1 VHDIN
6 SGVMVSMPDDPAQIV
21 RFWHAAEMFSPQQ
34 LPKTDAKNNV
44 ADYRPG
50 NAMPW
55 EPARKRRPEPGKV
68 WRHEVFG
75 GVYDLSKIRDI
86 LVQKYGQDDPEAP
99 SRGQSALFACTL
111 DADGYLLEESA
122 VLSACAWAIG
132 RIIRGMPIL
141 TGFREDA
148 RDYAEVLHKRTGVTK
163 ILADSILS
171 AVPDMVSGG
180 MTAAVTTA
188 FGANG
193 GPLAAAGR
201 TMAGSLAGKLTKS
214 AVGTKSEEQTKT
226 EADGE
231 SRPRAGLDQ
240 APLTGSELYR
250 FTAELADR
258 FGVTTEL
265 HPRNIRVNS
274 YQISISRADEPA
286 ERQTFLNSYI
296 ADDLALVR
304 TALDRRDAGTAL
316 GQYLTASPG
325 IARTDVQKEPL
336 CVRAGCAP
344 DRIPV
349 GRWVTDTG
357 RPLAFSQQFA
367 VNQILRTLGDS
378 CGLFAVNGPPGTGKT
393 TMLRDVIAAI
403 VVKRAIELA
412 CLASPSEAF
421 TTVREDWQPVQYSH
435 TITTPNPKLTGFEIV
450 VASSNNGAVENVSK
464 EIPGPKGIDG
474 QWREA
479 ATAVNYFSQIV
490 GFDAWAMVAARLGN
504 RANRAAFARDFWF
517 DSDVSIRNV
526 LRQSAAPDWQAAVT
540 SFRRALS
547 RVKDLSAERS
557 VVSHAIT
564 RLPFASRDRARADAD
579 LESAIARREKFET
592 EQQDADRRLREAE
605 DRWQMASAAVA
616 AHRPGRPGLFALL
629 SGRGRTV
636 RRIWEAEHAEL
647 NSRFVAADLERDAA
661 SRAVQDVADRLAKAR
676 LDEGNGR
683 RTRDRLTRELEELR
697 HQVHAA
703 RLRWGDHVPD
713 GPEYAET
720 AEPERIRRREK
731 SAPWADAEFSGARTE
746 LFLAALALHK
756 ALILAEAPTFR
767 QNLSALMDILGGKG
781 RPNDAATLA
790 AWQTFFLVVPVV
802 STTFASLDKL
812 FGGLGRESVGWLFVD
827 EAGQAPPQY
836 AVGALWRARRAVIVG
851 DPLQLKPVV
860 TLPWGGQR
868 ALLREFGVGE
878 QWAPSRTSVQQVA
891 DRLAA
896 HGTALPGPASDE
908 AVWVGTPLRV
918 HRRCDRPM
926 FGISNQIAYDGLM
939 VFGTPDRPA
948 FRDRNVWCD
957 IRSATANGHWIPAE
971 GAELRSVLCQL
982 RDAEVPAAQIRV
994 ISPFRMVAS
1003 QATKVHESI
1012 FPEVSGPDRDNWV
1025 GTVHVMQGKEADV
1038 VVLVLGGNPD
1048 RPGAREFATREPNLL
1063 NVAVTRAKRRIYV
1076 IGNRGTWGN
1085 DPYFNVLAA
1094 RIPAGHPALDISR
1107 SPQ

>member
-1 VHDIN
+1 MTNRIACPEH
-6 SGVMVSMPDDPAQIV
+6 P
-21 RFWHAAEMFSPQQ
+21 RQQ
-34 LPKTDAKNNV
+34 LP
-44 ADYRPG
+44 
-50 NAMPW
+50 
-55 EPARKRRPEPGKV
+55 
-68 WRHEVFG
+68 
-75 GVYDLSKIRDI
+75 
-86 LVQKYGQDDPEAP
+86 
-99 SRGQSALFACTL
+99 
-111 DADGYLLEESA
+111 ESA
-122 VLSACAWAIG
+122 SPRSRSA
-132 RIIRGMPIL
+132 P
-141 TGFREDA
+141 
-148 RDYAEVLHKRTGVTK
+148 
-163 ILADSILS
+163 
-171 AVPDMVSGG
+171 
-180 MTAAVTTA
+180 
-188 FGANG
+188 
-193 GPLAAAGR
+193 
-201 TMAGSLAGKLTKS
+201 
-214 AVGTKSEEQTKT
+214 
-226 EADGE
+226 
-231 SRPRAGLDQ
+231 
-240 APLTGSELYR
+240 
-250 FTAELADR
+250 
-258 FGVTTEL
+258 
-265 HPRNIRVNS
+265 
-274 YQISISRADEPA
+274 

-304 TALDRRDAGTAL
+304 AALDRRNAGTAL

-325 IARTDVQKEPL
+325 TARTDVQKEPL

-344 DRIPV
+344 DRIPL
-349 GRWVTDTG
+349 GRWVTDTD

-367 VNQILRTLGDS
+367 VNQILRTLGDT

-403 VVKRAIELA
+403 VVKRATELA
-412 CLASPSEAF
+412 CLLSPGEAF
-421 TTVREDWQPVQYSH
+421 TTAREDWQPVQYSR

-464 EIPGPKGIDG
+464 EIPWAEGHRRPVARSRDRGELLQSD
-474 QWREA
+474 R
-479 ATAVNYFSQIV
+479 

-605 DRWQMASAAVA
+605 DRWQMASSAVA

-636 RRIWEAEHAEL
+636 RRIWEAEQAEL
-647 NSRFVAADLERDAA
+647 NSRFVAADRERDAA

-683 RTRDRLTRELEELR
+683 RIRDRLTRELEELR

-720 AEPERIRRREK
+720 VEPERIQRREK
-731 SAPWADAEFSGARTE
+731 SAPWADAEFSAARTE
-746 LFLAALALHK
+746 LFLAALALHR

-767 QNLSALMDILGGKG
+767 QNLSALMDILGGRGAPVTRRPWPPG
-781 RPNDAATLA
+781 RPSSSWSRWCPPRSPPSTSCSAGLA
-790 AWQTFFLVVPVV
+790 V
-802 STTFASLDKL
+802 SQL
-812 FGGLGRESVGWLFVD
+812 GWLFVD

-836 AVGALWRARRAVIVG
+836 AVGALWRAKRAVIVG

-868 ALLREFGVGE
+868 ALAREFGVGE

-891 DRLAA
+891 DRLAE

-908 AVWVGTPLRV
+908 PVWVGTPLRV

-948 FRDRNVWCD
+948 FHGRDVWCD
-957 IRSATANGHWIPAE
+957 IRSTTSNGHWIPPRARNC
-971 GAELRSVLCQL
+971 AQSSSQL
-982 RDAEVPAAQIRV
+982 RDAGVIAAQSGSSARPHGRRPGHEGTRV
-994 ISPFRMVAS
+994 RLSRGKRTGS
-1003 QATKVHESI
+1003 G
-1012 FPEVSGPDRDNWV
+1012 EVGRHRAHHAGQGSRCRHPRPRRRSGPTQRARVRDPRAQSARR
-1025 GTVHVMQGKEADV
+1025 GRHPRQASSLCHRQPRHLGQRA
-1038 VVLVLGGNPD
+1038 VLQC
-1048 RPGAREFATREPNLL
+1048 PGCPH
-1063 NVAVTRAKRRIYV
+1063 
-1076 IGNRGTWGN
+1076 
-1085 DPYFNVLAA
+1085 
-1094 RIPAGHPALDISR
+1094 PAGYPAPDIG
-1107 SPQ
+1107 